1 MAAPT
6 DVLRRPPGPRAPR
19 RPPAGPGRSA
29 ARPLTALGMTA
40 ALQSAGLGVLAV
52 MVTVLVGWAT
62 AADSDASATA
72 AVTGALQ
79 AWLVG
84 HHAEVTVPGGSF
96 GLAPLGLTLLPLLLL
111 HTSTL
116 RAGRAA
122 GVRSRR
128 AVLALT
134 ASVTATYAVLV
145 TVVAL
150 LARTDT
156 VRPQPV
162 SAFVGAALVAGLASG
177 TAAVR
182 ATGRAAVLWHR
193 LPEPARR
200 PVLPAAAASL
210 VLVAGGALLAGG
222 SLAVHHEQ
230 ARALTAGLD
239 GGAGGT
245 MLLLLGCLLYVPT
258 AAVWGLAF
266 CVGPG
271 FAVGAGTSVG
281 VAGSTLG
288 AVPALPLLAALP
300 AGTGSASWWLALA
313 VPVGAGVAAGVVADR
328 TPGRPPGD
336 AAASIPSIPYVR
348 TLLRSTAETA
358 GLVGGLVAGAVAGL
372 AWLSAGPAGPDRLA
386 TTGSDWWV
394 VGPAAGLEVAA
405 AAAVTL
411 AALAG
416 LRHRRRPDT
425 DA

>member
-1 MAAPT
+1 MVAMAAPT
-6 DVLRRPPGPRAPR
+6 DVLSRPPSPRAPR
-19 RPPAGPGRSA
+19 RPPAGPP

-79 AWLVG
+79 AWLVA
-84 HHAEVTVPGGSF
+84 HHTRVAVPGGSF
-96 GLAPLGLTLLPLLLL
+96 ALVPLGLTLLPLVLL
-111 HTSTL
+111 HSSTL

-122 GVRSRR
+122 GVRGRR
-128 AVLALT
+128 GVLALT

-150 LARTDT
+150 LAATDS

-182 ATGRAAVLWHR
+182 ATGRGTVLWGRVPEIARPAVRPAATAVAVL
-193 LPEPARR
+193 
-200 PVLPAAAASL
+200 VG
-210 VLVAGGALLAGG
+210 GGALLAGA

-230 ARALTAGLD
+230 ASLLTAGLQ

-245 MLLLLGCLLYVPT
+245 LLLLLGCLLYVPT

-281 VAGSTLG
+281 VTGATLG

-300 AGTGSASWWLALA
+300 AGTGSPSWWLALA
-313 VPVGAGVAAGVVADR
+313 VPLAAGVAAGVVSDR
-328 TPGRPPGD
+328 TADSTPAD
-336 AAASIPSIPYVR
+336 EAAWR
-348 TLLRSTAETA
+348 GLLRATAVTA
-358 GLVGGLVAGAVAGL
+358 ALIAALVAGAVSVL
-372 AWLSAGPAGPDRLA
+372 AWLAAGPAGPGRMA
-386 TTGSDWWV
+386 TTGPDWWA
-394 VGPAAGLEVAA
+394 VGPAAGLEVGAA
-405 AAAVTL
+405 AALTLVAL
-411 AALAG
+411 AA
-416 LRHRRRPDT
+416 LRHRRRPGQE
-425 DA
+425 A

>member
-1 MAAPT
+1 
-6 DVLRRPPGPRAPR
+6 
-19 RPPAGPGRSA
+19 
-29 ARPLTALGMTA
+29 MTA

-84 HHAEVTVPGGSF
+84 HHTGVTVPGGSF
-96 GLAPLGLTLLPLLLL
+96 GLVPLGLTLLPVLLL
-111 HTSTL
+111 HSSTL

-122 GVRSRR
+122 GVRGRR
-128 AVLALT
+128 GVLALT

-145 TVVAL
+145 TVVAV

-162 SAFVGAALVAGLASG
+162 SAFLGAAVVAGLASG

-182 ATGRAAVLWHR
+182 ATGRTAVLWHQ
-193 LPEPARR
+193 LPEAARR
-200 PVLPAAAASL
+200 PALPAATALA

-230 ARALTAGLD
+230 ARLLTAGLE

-245 MLLLLGCLLYVPT
+245 LLLLLGCLLYVPT
-258 AAVWGLAF
+258 AAVWGLSF

-300 AGTGSASWWLALA
+300 TGTGSAAWWLALA

-328 TPGRPPGD
+328 TPGSPPGD
-336 AAASIPSIPYVR
+336 AISWRLQLRAAA
-348 TLLRSTAETA
+348 LTA
-358 GLVGGLVAGAVAGL
+358 GLVGALVAVAVAGL
-372 AWLSAGPAGPDRLA
+372 AWLSAGPAGPGRMA
-386 TTGSDWWV
+386 TTGPDWWA

-411 AALAG
+411 AALAA
-416 LRHRRRPDT
+416 LRHRRRPGT

>member
-6 DVLRRPPGPRAPR
+6 DVLSRPPGPRAPR

-29 ARPLTALGMTA
+29 GRPLTALGMTA

-84 HHAEVTVPGGSF
+84 HHAQVTVPGGSF
-96 GLAPLGLTLLPLLLL
+96 GLVPLGLTVLPLVLL
-111 HTSTL
+111 HSSTL

-122 GVRSRR
+122 GVRGRR
-128 AVLALT
+128 GVLALT
-134 ASVTATYAVLV
+134 ASVSATYAVLV
-145 TVVAL
+145 TVVAF

-162 SAFVGAALVAGLASG
+162 SAFLGAALVAGLASG

-182 ATGRAAVLWHR
+182 ATGRTAVLWHQ

-200 PVLPAAAASL
+200 PALPAATALA

-222 SLAVHHEQ
+222 SLAVHHE
-230 ARALTAGLD
+230 RAAALATGLD
-239 GGAGGT
+239 GGVGGT
-245 MLLLLGCLLYVPT
+245 LLLLLGCLLYVPT
-258 AAVWGLAF
+258 AAVWGLSF

-271 FAVGAGTSVG
+271 FAVGTGTSVG
-281 VAGSTLG
+281 IAGSTLG

-300 AGTGSASWWLALA
+300 AGSGSPAWWLALA
-313 VPVGAGVAAGVVADR
+313 VPVGAGVAAGCVADR
-328 TPGRPPGD
+328 TAGSPPGD
-336 AAASIPSIPYVR
+336 EPLSIPSAR
-348 TLLRSTAETA
+348 ALLRSTALTA
-358 GLVGGLVAGAVAGL
+358 GLVGALVAAAVAGL
-372 AWLSAGPAGPDRLA
+372 AWLSAGPAGPGRMA
-386 TTGSDWWV
+386 TTGPDWWA

-416 LRHRRRPDT
+416 LRRHRQPGT

>member
-6 DVLRRPPGPRAPR
+6 DVLSRPPGPRAPR
-19 RPPAGPGRSA
+19 RPPAGPP

-72 AVTGALQ
+72 AVTGGLQ
-79 AWLVG
+79 AWLVA
-84 HHAEVTVPGGSF
+84 HHTGIIVPGGAF
-96 GLAPLGLTLLPLLLL
+96 GLAPLGLTLLPLVLL
-111 HTSTL
+111 HSSTL
-116 RAGRAA
+116 RAGRTA
-122 GVRSRR
+122 GVRGRR
-128 AVLALT
+128 GVLALT

-145 TVVAL
+145 TVVAV

-177 TAAVR
+177 TAALR
-182 ATGRAAVLWHR
+182 ATGRTAVLWHR
-193 LPEPARR
+193 LPELVRR
-200 PVLPAAAASL
+200 PALPAATALA
-210 VLVAGGALLAGG
+210 VLVAGGALLAGV
-222 SLAVHHEQ
+222 SLAVHHDQ

-245 MLLLLGCLLYVPT
+245 LLLLLGCLLYVPT
-258 AAVWGLAF
+258 AAVWGLSF

-300 AGTGSASWWLALA
+300 VGTGSVAWWLALA
-313 VPVGAGVAAGVVADR
+313 VPVSAGAAAGVVADR
-328 TPGRPPGD
+328 TSDGAPVD
-336 AAASIPSIPYVR
+336 ATLSWRA
-348 TLLRSTAETA
+348 LLRSTAVTA
-358 GLVGGLVAGAVAGL
+358 GLVGAVVAVAVAGL
-372 AWLSAGPAGPDRLA
+372 GWLSAGPAGPGRMA
-386 TTGSDWWV
+386 STGPDWWA
-394 VGPAAGLEVAA
+394 VGPVAGLEVAA

-411 AALAG
+411 AALAW
-416 LRHRRRPDT
+416 LRHHRRPAT

>member
-6 DVLRRPPGPRAPR
+6 DVLSRPPGPRAPR
-19 RPPAGPGRSA
+19 RPPAGPPV
-29 ARPLTALGMTA
+29 RPLTALGMTA

-79 AWLVG
+79 AWLVA
-84 HHAEVTVPGGSF
+84 HHTGVTVPGGSF
-96 GLAPLGLTLLPLLLL
+96 GLVPLGLTLLPLVLL
-111 HTSTL
+111 HSATL

-122 GVRSRR
+122 GVRGRR
-128 AVLALT
+128 GVLALT

-145 TVVAL
+145 TVVAA

-162 SAFVGAALVAGLASG
+162 SAFVGAGLIAGLAAG

-182 ATGRAAVLWHR
+182 ATGRSAVLWHR
-193 LPEPARR
+193 LPEPARG
-200 PVLPAAAASL
+200 PVLPAVTALA
-210 VLVAGGALLAGG
+210 VLVAGGALLAGA
-222 SLAVHHEQ
+222 SLAVHHER
-230 ARALTAGLD
+230 ARALTTSLD

-258 AAVWGLAF
+258 AAVWGLSF

-300 AGTGSASWWLALA
+300 AGPGSAAWWLALA
-313 VPVGAGVAAGVVADR
+313 VPVGAGVAAGAVADR
-328 TPGRPPGD
+328 TASCPLDD
-336 AAASIPSIPYVR
+336 ATPTTPSLG
-348 TLLRSTAETA
+348 TLLRSTAATA
-358 GLVGGLVAGAVAGL
+358 GLVGGLVAVAVAGL
-372 AWLSAGPAGPDRLA
+372 AWLSAGPAGPGLMA
-386 TTGSDWWV
+386 TTGPDWWA
-394 VGPAAGLEVAA
+394 VGPVAGLEVAA
-405 AAAVTL
+405 ATAVTL

-416 LRHRRRPDT
+416 LRHHRRPGA

>member
-1 MAAPT
+1 
-6 DVLRRPPGPRAPR
+6 
-19 RPPAGPGRSA
+19 
-29 ARPLTALGMTA
+29 MTA

-79 AWLVG
+79 AWLVA
-84 HHAEVTVPGGSF
+84 HHTGVTVPGGSF
-96 GLAPLGLTLLPLLLL
+96 GLVPLGLTLLPLALL
-111 HTSTL
+111 HSSTL

-122 GVRSRR
+122 GVRGRR
-128 AVLALT
+128 GVLALT

-145 TVVAL
+145 TVVAV
-150 LARTDT
+150 LAGTGT
-156 VRPQPV
+156 VRPQPM
-162 SAFVGAALVAGLASG
+162 SAFVGAALVAGLAAG

-182 ATGRAAVLWHR
+182 ATGRATVLWHR
-193 LPEPARR
+193 LPEAARR
-200 PVLPAAAASL
+200 AALPAATALAA
-210 VLVAGGALLAGG
+210 LVAGGALLAGV
-222 SLAVHHEQ
+222 SLAVHHER

-245 MLLLLGCLLYVPT
+245 LLLLLGCLLYVPT
-258 AAVWGLAF
+258 AAVWGLSF

-300 AGTGSASWWLALA
+300 AGTGSPAWWLALA
-313 VPVGAGVAAGVVADR
+313 VPLGAGVAAGVVADR
-328 TPGRPPGD
+328 TAGSPTGGARP
-336 AAASIPSIPYVR
+336 SWR
-348 TLLRSTAETA
+348 TLLRSTAATA
-358 GLVGGLVAGAVAGL
+358 GLVGALVAVAVAGL
-372 AWLSAGPAGPDRLA
+372 AWLSAGSAGPGRMG
-386 TTGSDWWV
+386 TTGPNWWA

-405 AAAVTL
+405 AAAVTIAAL
-411 AALAG
+411 AAL
-416 LRHRRRPDT
+416 RHRPGT

>member
-6 DVLRRPPGPRAPR
+6 DVLSRPPGPRAPR

-29 ARPLTALGMTA
+29 GRPLTALGMTA

-84 HHAEVTVPGGSF
+84 HHAQVTMPGGSF
-96 GLAPLGLTLLPLLLL
+96 GLVPLGLTVLPLVLL
-111 HTSTL
+111 HSSTL

-122 GVRSRR
+122 GVRGRR
-128 AVLALT
+128 GVLALT
-134 ASVTATYAVLV
+134 ASVSATYAVLV
-145 TVVAL
+145 TVVAF

-162 SAFVGAALVAGLASG
+162 SAFLGAALVAGLASG

-182 ATGRAAVLWHR
+182 ATGRTAVLWHQ

-200 PVLPAAAASL
+200 PALPAATALA

-222 SLAVHHEQ
+222 SLAVHHE
-230 ARALTAGLD
+230 RAAALATGLD
-239 GGAGGT
+239 GGVGGT
-245 MLLLLGCLLYVPT
+245 LLLLLGCLLYVPT
-258 AAVWGLAF
+258 AAVWGLSF

-271 FAVGAGTSVG
+271 FAVGTGTSVG
-281 VAGSTLG
+281 IAGSTLG

-300 AGTGSASWWLALA
+300 AGSGSPAWWLALA
-313 VPVGAGVAAGVVADR
+313 VPVGAGVAAGYVADR
-328 TPGRPPGD
+328 TAGSPPGD
-336 AAASIPSIPYVR
+336 EPVSWR
-348 TLLRSTAETA
+348 TLLRSTALTA
-358 GLVGGLVAGAVAGL
+358 GLVGALVAAAVAGL
-372 AWLSAGPAGPDRLA
+372 AWLSAGPAGPGRMA
-386 TTGSDWWV
+386 TTGPDWWA

-416 LRHRRRPDT
+416 LRRHRQPGT

>member
-1 MAAPT
+1 MSGPVRAPRTVTMVAMAAPT
-6 DVLRRPPGPRAPR
+6 DVLSRPPGPRAPR
-19 RPPAGPGRSA
+19 RPPAGPP

-40 ALQSAGLGVLAV
+40 ALQSAGLGALAV

-79 AWLVG
+79 AWLVA
-84 HHAEVTVPGGSF
+84 HHTGVTVPGGSF
-96 GLAPLGLTLLPLLLL
+96 GLAPLGLTLLPLVLL
-111 HTSTL
+111 HSSTL

-122 GVRSRR
+122 AVRGRR
-128 AVLALT
+128 GVLALT
-134 ASVTATYAVLV
+134 AAVTATYAVLV
-145 TVVAL
+145 TVVAV

-162 SAFVGAALVAGLASG
+162 SAFVGAALLAGLASG

-182 ATGRAAVLWHR
+182 ATGRTAVLWHR
-193 LPEPARR
+193 LPGPVRR
-200 PVLPAAAASL
+200 PVLPAATAVA
-210 VLVAGGALLAGG
+210 VLVGGGALLAGV

-230 ARALTAGLD
+230 ARALTAGLS
-239 GGAGGT
+239 
-245 MLLLLGCLLYVPT
+245 
-258 AAVWGLAF
+258 F

-300 AGTGSASWWLALA
+300 AGTGGAAWWLALA
-313 VPVGAGVAAGVVADR
+313 VPVGAGAAAGVVADR
-328 TPGRPPGD
+328 ASDGAPAD
-336 AAASIPSIPYVR
+336 AAVSWRAQV
-348 TLLRSTAETA
+348 RSTAVTA
-358 GLVGGLVAGAVAGL
+358 GLVGGLAAVAVAGL
-372 AWLSAGPAGPDRLA
+372 AWLSAGPAGPGRMA
-386 TTGSDWWV
+386 STGPDWWA
-394 VGPAAGLEVAA
+394 VGPVAGLEVAT

-411 AALAG
+411 AALAAM
-416 LRHRRRPDT
+416 RHHRRSVT

>member
-1 MAAPT
+1 M
-6 DVLRRPPGPRAPR
+6 
-19 RPPAGPGRSA
+19 
-29 ARPLTALGMTA
+29 
-40 ALQSAGLGVLAV
+40 
-52 MVTVLVGWAT
+52 
-62 AADSDASATA
+62 
-72 AVTGALQ
+72 
-79 AWLVG
+79 
-84 HHAEVTVPGGSF
+84 
-96 GLAPLGLTLLPLLLL
+96 LL
-111 HTSTL
+111 HSSTL

-122 GVRSRR
+122 GVRGRR
-128 AVLALT
+128 GVLALT

-200 PVLPAAAASL
+200 PVLPAAAASA

-258 AAVWGLAF
+258 AAVWGVSF

-281 VAGSTLG
+281 SRRVD
-288 AVPALPLLAALP
+288 P
-300 AGTGSASWWLALA
+300 
-313 VPVGAGVAAGVVADR
+313 R
-328 TPGRPPGD
+328 RRPR
-336 AAASIPSIPYVR
+336 AAAAR
-348 TLLRSTAETA
+348 
-358 GLVGGLVAGAVAGL
+358 
-372 AWLSAGPAGPDRLA
+372 GPAGRHRQRRPGGWRSPSRWARAWPPESSPTVRPAARRDA
-386 TTGSDWWV
+386 TPAAPV
-394 VGPAAGLEVAA
+394 VGAHG
-405 AAAVTL
+405 AAVDR
-411 AALAG
+411 
-416 LRHRRRPDT
+416 RHRGPGRGGWSPPPSPGSPGSPPARPGRAGWPPPAPT
-425 DA
+425 GGRSARPPVWRSRPPLP

>member
-145 TVVAL
+145 TVVA
-150 LARTDT
+150 
-156 VRPQPV
+156 
-162 SAFVGAALVAGLASG
+162 SG

-239 GGAGGT
+239 GGAGGM

-372 AWLSAGPAGPDRLA
+372 AWLSAGPDGPGRLA

-411 AALAG
+411 GALAG

>member
-6 DVLRRPPGPRAPR
+6 DVLSRPPGPRAPR
-19 RPPAGPGRSA
+19 RPPAGPPV
-29 ARPLTALGMTA
+29 RPLTALGMTA

-79 AWLVG
+79 AWLVA
-84 HHAEVTVPGGSF
+84 HHTGVAVPGGSF
-96 GLAPLGLTLLPLLLL
+96 GLVPLGLTLLPVVLL
-111 HTSTL
+111 HSSTL
-116 RAGRAA
+116 RAGRLT
-122 GVRSRR
+122 GVRGRR
-128 AVLALT
+128 GVLALT

-145 TVVAL
+145 TVVAV

-162 SAFVGAALVAGLASG
+162 SAFVGAALVAGLAAG
-177 TAAVR
+177 TAAGR
-182 ATGRAAVLWHR
+182 ATGRTAVLWHR
-193 LPEPARR
+193 LPEPARS
-200 PVLPAAAASL
+200 PVLPAATALA
-210 VLVAGGALLAGG
+210 VLAAGGALLAGG

-230 ARALTAGLD
+230 ARALTSSLD

-258 AAVWGLAF
+258 AAVWGLSF

-271 FAVGAGTSVG
+271 FAVGTGTSVG

-328 TPGRPPGD
+328 TAGSPPAD
-336 AAASIPSIPYVR
+336 VTPTTPSLGTV
-348 TLLRSTAETA
+348 LRSTAVTA
-358 GLVGGLVAGAVAGL
+358 GLVGGLVAVAVAGL
-372 AWLSAGPAGPDRLA
+372 AWLSAGPAGPGRMA
-386 TTGSDWWV
+386 TTGPDWWA
-394 VGPAAGLEVAA
+394 VGPVAGLEVAA

-411 AALAG
+411 VALAAL
-416 LRHRRRPDT
+416 RHHRRPGT